1 MILLDSILRVTASP
15 RPFVNS
21 EATEAAAAA
30 TGGVVVEDEDVAVS
44 KTGNHV
50 TMSGAFMS

>member
-21 EATEAAAAA
+21 EATEAAAA